1 MIAFDLLKHRYLEYK
16 RNPQF
21 YGSTFAKVMIYL
33 GGAMFAGYLLLFG
46 FLIPKMFGEL
56 FPAFEPYHMLGKWM
70 FIILAA
76 DVLIRFMYQKT
87 PSSNLKP
94 YFLLPIGKRKLLNLL
109 MLGNVVSLYN
119 AIWLFFIVPFAFMTV
134 TKFYGAGAAFAFVC
148 TFEAFIV
155 INNLLY
161 IIFRILVNRTI
172 FSILLPVVFYGS
184 VIAALFAF
192 DEAVSPLFITLG
204 DAMAANAWL
213 TLTASLVVL
222 AAVWLLA
229 YKVVETTMQ
238 QELSSAA
245 KVEKRKSVTDY
256 SFFDRFGEV
265 GAYMKLEMKMV
276 VRNKNCRSQFIMG
289 CAAILLFVVLLYMDL
304 YTTTFMQSFVIC
316 YVFSVLGVIMLSGVM
331 SYEGNYIDC
340 LLVRRVSILTLLRAK
355 YYLHCLF
362 ALLPMVFVIP
372 LMVDGQQ
379 TFGRCLALLLFTCGI
394 IFPLVLQLAVYN
406 KKSAPLNDSV
416 NVKSSSASGIAT
428 VITMAALTVPS
439 IILTVLTIFFEPLTV
454 TLVLALTGIAG
465 IGTSDWWLKDIY
477 KRFTA
482 RKYANLDGYRATR

>member
-1 MIAFDLLKHRYLEYK
+1 MIAFELVKHRYLEYK

-46 FLIPKMFGEL
+46 FLTPKMFEGL
-56 FPAFEPYHMLGKWM
+56 FPAYEPYHMLGKWL
-70 FIILAA
+70 FILLAA
-76 DVLIRFMYQKT
+76 DILIRFMYQKT

-94 YFLLPIGKRKLLNLL
+94 YYLLPIGKRKLLNLL

-134 TKFYGAGAAFAFVC
+134 TKFYGAASAFAFIC
-148 TFEAFIV
+148 TFEVFIL

-161 IIFRILVNRTI
+161 IIFRILVNRAVAC
-172 FSILLPVVFYGS
+172 ILLPMVFYGS
-184 VIAALFAF
+184 VIGALFAF
-192 DEAVSPLFITLG
+192 EDVVSPVFITIG

-213 TLTASLVVL
+213 VLLASLVVL
-222 AAVWLLA
+222 VAVWMLA
-229 YKVVETTMQ
+229 YGVVDATMR

-245 KVEKRKSVTDY
+245 KVETRKSVTDY

-289 CAAILLFVVLLYMDL
+289 CVAILLFVVLLYMDI
-304 YTTTFMQSFVIC
+304 YTSTFMQSFVIC
-316 YVFSVLGVIMLSGVM
+316 YVFSALGVIMLSGVM

-362 ALLPMVFVIP
+362 ALLPMLFVIP

-379 TFGRCLALLLFTCGI
+379 TFGRCFALLLFTCGAV
-394 IFPLVLQLAVYN
+394 FPTVLQLAVYN
-406 KKSAPLNDSV
+406 KKTTPLNDTV
-416 NVKSSSASGIAT
+416 NVKSSNTTGIAS
-428 VITMAALTVPS
+428 VITMVALFVPS
-439 IILTVLTIFFEPLTV
+439 FILTLLALFFEPLTV
-454 TLVLALTGIAG
+454 TIILALAGIAG
-465 IGTSDWWLKDIY
+465 IGTSGWWLKNIY
-477 KRFTA
+477 NRFCA